1 MNRAA
6 QKLGRLG
13 GLARSKAK
21 TAACR
26 KNGKK
31 GGRPKKAQRPARR
44 HNPSVLPPAAPA
56 GREQRVVQIQNQEK
70 TNEL

>member
-21 TAACR
+21 AAAAR
-26 KNGKK
+26 ANGKL
-31 GGRPKKAQRPARR
+31 GGRPKKAQRPDRR
-44 HNPSVLPPAAPA
+44 HNSGADRTRHLVT
-56 GREQRVVQIQNQEK
+56 GTVQPFVGTEIQEDGK
-70 TNEL
+70 

>member
-44 HNPSVLPPAAPA
+44 HNPTSQMATHTT
-56 GREQRVVQIQNQEK
+56 EE
-70 TNEL
+70 